1 MDEIYN
7 TFYSSISSDEEVTG
21 ETCYNMK
28 RNEKRKDEKNYED
41 DKNNAQKQIHLNMRR
56 NG

>member
-7 TFYSSISSDEEVTG
+7 IFFSSISSDEEVTG

-28 RNEKRKDEKNYED
+28 RNENREDENNNED
-41 DKNNAQKQIHLNMRR
+41 DKNNAQKNRYM
-56 NG
+56 